1 MANSDTDYARL
12 RDIMVDEQI
21 IARGVKDMRVI
32 AAMRKVPRHLFVP
45 EDERHRAYEDN
56 ALPIGHGQTIS
67 QPYMV
72 AIMTELLLMEGT
84 ETVLEVGTGSGYQ
97 TAVLA
102 ELAKEV
108 FSIERIPELERAAA
122 ERLRQWGSVNVQLRV
137 SNGSLGWPERGP
149 FDRIIVTAAAPTFPE
164 PLLDQ
169 LADGGI
175 GIAPIGSHF
184 SQQLVQVMK
193 RGDKTSERY
202 HTPCVFVP
210 LIGRYGWER

>member
-108 FSIERIPELERAAA
+108 FSIERIPELQRAAA